1 MSASMPTSNNQPVF
15 EGCMSVDIQVG
26 AISSPWPPISSRSPI
41 ASRHLI
47 EASENLPERLSPGAD
62 LSTPRTRA
70 LLPGA
75 SGACRHP
82 SSVNSPP
89 PRSARWEACAKSGMV
104 RCNRRLAFIKFFLS
118 AAHRAG
124 DAAIDRGEE
133 IVGSGLSHRGGLR
146 LDKAIDEP
154 PHRRNTL
161 LHRDE
166 VSLSDLLDGQ
176 SAIGMERKFS
186 LKRVPGIRYLA
197 HLEIFKGTPLYQSYM
212 V

>member
-1 MSASMPTSNNQPVF
+1 MGPKK
-15 EGCMSVDIQVG
+15 
-26 AISSPWPPISSRSPI
+26 ISSQI
-41 ASRHLI
+41 
-47 EASENLPERLSPGAD
+47 
-62 LSTPRTRA
+62 
-70 LLPGA
+70 
-75 SGACRHP
+75 HP
-82 SSVNSPP
+82 L
-89 PRSARWEACAKSGMV
+89 AYTK
-104 RCNRRLAFIKFFLS
+104 RRFFLS
-118 AAHRAG
+118 AAHRAV
-124 DAAIDRGEE
+124 DDAIDRGEE